1 MDELKKE
8 LYKIVYEYSIEEKIA
23 DKVFI
28 ERVLDLCINA
38 FNVNEYILDRKI
50 EEYNGNKYIQTGYNI
65 NEKTVYFNL
74 ESIKN
79 DGLNQVL
86 KSKEKGIKSNTFLDY
101 FKINSNFLNA
111 IIHEIMHAYQYKKCL
126 RNDNDLETE
135 ILKISL
141 ERNLE
146 AIKKEK
152 ITMQKNWYYMQL
164 DKQYN
169 TVEPY
174 REACPSER
182 MADIKAFEFERD
194 ISKLVVP
201 SKKLNIV
208 EYNELKLLN
217 IKMNGYQECAPTTF
231 VTLINEILKDN
242 VGLPYK
248 TIDMFEIEEMYRK
261 LSQEHNLSLDE
272 RIWLGL
278 PITEEEKE
286 KELQKGKELRYIL
299 LKRD

>member
-1 MDELKKE
+1 MEKLKNE

-23 DKVFI
+23 DKAFI
-28 ERVLDLCINA
+28 ERALDLCINA
-38 FNVNEYILDRKI
+38 FNVSDYVLNRKI
-50 EEYNGNKYIQTGYNI
+50 GDYNENKYIKTGYSI
-65 NEKTVYFNL
+65 NDRTIYFNL

-79 DGLNQVL
+79 DGINEIMQD
-86 KSKEKGIKSNTFLDY
+86 KENKVNSSIFLDY
-101 FKINSNFLNA
+101 FKINLNFLNA
-111 IIHEIMHAYQYKKCL
+111 IIHEIMHSYQYKKCL
-126 RNDNDLETE
+126 ENDNDLETE

-231 VTLINEILKDN
+231 VTLVNEILKDN
-242 VGLPYK
+242 VGLPCK
-248 TIDMFEIEEMYRK
+248 STDMFEIEEMYRK

-299 LKRD
+299 LNRD